1 MTRWLVAALLLSASA
16 CKRAPEE
23 HGHDHAS
30 EHPEGHNHHEEGH
43 GHGGVE
49 VTRITRWSDTLEIF
63 AEHPDI
69 VPGTPVTL
77 LMHVTVLK
85 DFSPARAKVTLEV
98 SGPGSVRAESEVSS
112 HPGIYPITITLPQAG
127 VYSAKLALADG
138 SGMIEGIE
146 IRTKGAK
153 AGHEGEHEDEHA
165 HGNEQ
170 HAGENEDRDQH
181 AVGTIEFLKEQ
192 QWGVPFATQ
201 TVSAGKLVAAIEVS
215 GTIAT
220 PPGGSA
226 EVGAPVA
233 GRVVVPASGLP
244 SPGAQ
249 LKKGQ
254 LLVALS
260 PAPSSPE
267 DAARA
272 GLAVA
277 EAQARVAAA
286 TAELERSRRLLSDR
300 AIAAREVES
309 AERELTV
316 ANEARQAAR
325 AAAAMFS
332 NASAGKGQG
341 SWRVVAPID
350 GTLVDIDVTPGATVA
365 AGQRLFSIVDTR
377 ELWIRALVPEQD
389 AARLRTD
396 LDARFRIAGV
406 ESWQDIRV
414 TGSQANA
421 RVVTLGRT
429 VDPVSRTV
437 EVIYALVAP
446 DPSMRV
452 GGLVEVSVPAGD
464 EIEGIV
470 VPRSAVLDHE
480 GRDVVYVQLD
490 GEHFEQRAVRKGPI
504 AADRVAILHG
514 LELGERI
521 VTRSAHLVRLADRP
535 KGGGEGHGHIH

>member
-1 MTRWLVAALLLSASA
+1 MT
-16 CKRAPEE
+16 
-23 HGHDHAS
+23 
-30 EHPEGHNHHEEGH
+30 
-43 GHGGVE
+43 
-49 VTRITRWSDTLEIF
+49 
-63 AEHPDI
+63 
-69 VPGTPVTL
+69 
-77 LMHVTVLK
+77 
-85 DFSPARAKVTLEV
+85 
-98 SGPGSVRAESEVSS
+98 
-112 HPGIYPITITLPQAG
+112 
-127 VYSAKLALADG
+127 LADG
-138 SGMIEGIE
+138 SGSIDGIE
-146 IRTKGAK
+146 LQTTA
-153 AGHEGEHEDEHA
+153 AGHAHA
-165 HGNEQ
+165 HGNEHE
-170 HAGENEDRDQH
+170 HADEQGEQGDDH
-181 AVGTIEFLKEQ
+181 AAGTIEFLKEQ
-192 QWGVPFATQ
+192 QWGVPFATE
-201 TVSAGKLVAAIEVS
+201 TVSNGKLVAAIEVS

-220 PPGGSA
+220 PPAGSA

-233 GRVVVPASGLP
+233 GRVVVPTSGLP
-244 SPGAQ
+244 APGAAV
-249 LKKGQ
+249 KKGQ

-277 EAQARVAAA
+277 EAEARVAGA

-300 AIAAREVES
+300 AISAREVES

-316 ANEARQAAR
+316 ATEARQAAR
-325 AAAAMFS
+325 SAAAMFS

-377 ELWIRALVPEQD
+377 ELWIRAHVPEQD

-396 LDARFRIAGV
+396 LDARFRIAGL
-406 ESWQDIRV
+406 EAWQDIHVAGPRP
-414 TGSQANA
+414 NA

-437 EVIYALVAP
+437 EVIYALETP
-446 DPSMRV
+446 DPAMRV

-480 GRDVVYVQLD
+480 GRDVVYVQVD
-490 GEHFEQRAVRKGPI
+490 GEHFEQRAVRKGPT
-504 AADRVAILHG
+504 AADRVAILNG
-514 LELGERI
+514 LTLGERI

-535 KGGGEGHGHIH
+535 KATEGHGHIH

>member
-1 MTRWLVAALLLSASA
+1 
-16 CKRAPEE
+16 
-23 HGHDHAS
+23 
-30 EHPEGHNHHEEGH
+30 
-43 GHGGVE
+43 
-49 VTRITRWSDTLEIF
+49 
-63 AEHPDI
+63 
-69 VPGTPVTL
+69 
-77 LMHVTVLK
+77 
-85 DFSPARAKVTLEV
+85 
-98 SGPGSVRAESEVSS
+98 
-112 HPGIYPITITLPQAG
+112 
-127 VYSAKLALADG
+127 
-138 SGMIEGIE
+138 
-146 IRTKGAK
+146 
-153 AGHEGEHEDEHA
+153 
-165 HGNEQ
+165 
-170 HAGENEDRDQH
+170 
-181 AVGTIEFLKEQ
+181 
-192 QWGVPFATQ
+192 
-201 TVSAGKLVAAIEVS
+201 
-215 GTIAT
+215 
-220 PPGGSA
+220 
-226 EVGAPVA
+226 
-233 GRVVVPASGLP
+233 VVVPASGLP

-249 LKKGQ
+249 LKKGE

-277 EAQARVAAA
+277 EAEARVAAA
-286 TAELERSRRLLSDR
+286 TAELERSQRLLSDR

-350 GTLVDIDVTPGATVA
+350 GTLVDIDVTPGATVS

-377 ELWIRALVPEQD
+377 ELWIRARVPEQD

-396 LDARFRIAGV
+396 LDARFRIAGLDT
-406 ESWQDIRV
+406 WRDIHV
-414 TGSQANA
+414 TGAEANA

-437 EVIYALVAP
+437 EVIYALRAP
-446 DPSMRV
+446 DPAMRV

-490 GEHFEQRAVRKGPI
+490 GEHFEQRAVRKGPN
-504 AADRVAILHG
+504 ADDRVAILHG
-514 LELGERI
+514 LKLGERI

-535 KGGGEGHGHIH
+535 KGGDDQGHGHIH

>member
-1 MTRWLVAALLLSASA
+1 MTRWLITALVLAASA
-16 CKRAPEE
+16 CTRAPEE

-43 GHGGVE
+43 GHGGAD
-49 VTRITRWSDTLEIF
+49 VTRITRWSDTLEVF

-85 DFSPARAKVTLEV
+85 DFSPARGKAALEV
-98 SGPGSVRAESEVSS
+98 SGTASVRAEGEVSS

-127 VYSAKLALADG
+127 VYAAKLTLADG
-138 SGMIEGIE
+138 AGMIEGIE
-146 IRTKGAK
+146 LKTKGI
-153 AGHEGEHEDEHA
+153 EDEHA
-165 HGNEQ
+165 HA
-170 HAGENEDRDQH
+170 HAHAHAHGEEGHGEESGDEH

-192 QWGVPFATQ
+192 QWGVPFATE
-201 TVSAGKLVAAIEVS
+201 TVSAGKLVAALEVS
-215 GTIAT
+215 GTIGT
-220 PPGGSA
+220 PPAGSA

-244 SPGAQ
+244 SPGTQ

-254 LLVALS
+254 LLVTLS

-277 EAQARVAAA
+277 EAEARVAGA

-377 ELWIRALVPEQD
+377 ELWIRARVPEQD

-396 LDARFRIAGV
+396 LDARFRIAGL
-406 ESWQDIRV
+406 ETWKDIHV
-414 TGSQANA
+414 TGAQANA

-429 VDPVSRTV
+429 VDPISRTV
-437 EVIYALVAP
+437 EVIYALRAP